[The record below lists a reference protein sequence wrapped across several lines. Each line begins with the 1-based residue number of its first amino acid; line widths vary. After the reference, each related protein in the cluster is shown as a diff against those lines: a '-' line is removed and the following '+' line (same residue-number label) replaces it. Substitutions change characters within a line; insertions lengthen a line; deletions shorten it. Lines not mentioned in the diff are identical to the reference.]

1 MAIGKKMWVGPR
13 LLGVPSASQVVPG
26 GYRDRKPCAFLQVV
40 FLHVATLTA
49 MGFLLGWDEGKHQ
62 DPVRNRIKLRSQ
74 QTASTSIPGLPYESF
89 KARTS
94 LGPWMRLSVFSFS
107 LAGLWALGL
116 CGMRREEQLAEP
128 WGCTSRTGR
137 AFPSTGSI
145 TGWGCV
151 WGKALG
157 TFPNSELNS

>member
-13 LLGVPSASQVVPG
+13 LLGVPPASQGVPG

-94 LGPWMRLSVFSFS
+94 SGPWMRFSVFSFS

-128 WGCTSRTGR
+128 RGLHFKDRKS
-137 AFPSTGSI
+137 FPIHRLNNRMGLCVGQSTGDLS
-145 TGWGCV
+145 
-151 WGKALG
+151 KQ
-157 TFPNSELNS
+157 